1 MHKRLE
7 IPNKKVY
14 MRLIYSMFLLYII
27 TVAVKITYSAQM
39 VEIAKEFSSGKTEVG
54 IGLTLYYIV
63 YGVAQL
69 VLSKFV
75 GRINMRR
82 FIVGSIICSSISFGL
97 IVVANRLWQ
106 LWLILALNGVFQS
119 GIFGGCMHFLG
130 KYLPGEL
137 EAYAS
142 NVMNVGFAVG
152 NIMAYAISS
161 AFVAVSRW
169 QDTFMFF
176 AIVQLIML
184 VVFVKGESFAQKMVG
199 ERKIEGP
206 QREDGGEKNN
216 KTSRKAGIVM
226 IVVAAIMF
234 FVTCNQYLLSNWV
247 PNLLTEVHGLPSSVS
262 ILITLFVPLG
272 MVVGSILIVNLCS
285 HGKEQFKVSLIMI
298 AIATAVVG
306 ILCFTYRANVVFALI
321 LSVVFVI
328 CVRPISSLFG
338 TYTTFRL
345 GKIIEPARLSLIG
358 NAFAS
363 IAAAVAPTLS
373 GIVMDSSGWTAYYIS
388 IFIFSI
394 VALIVTYIG
403 KIVFERM
410 LNIKKF

>member
-1 MHKRLE
+1 MHRGLE

-39 VEIAKEFSSGKTEVG
+39 VEIAKEFSTGKTEVG
-54 IGLTLYYIV
+54 IGLTIYYVV

-69 VLSKFV
+69 VLSRFV

-161 AFVAVSRW
+161 AFVAVTKW

-176 AIVQLIML
+176 AIVQLLML
-184 VVFVKGESFAQKMVG
+184 VVFVTGESNAKKKVG
-199 ERKIEGP
+199 ARKVEGP
-206 QREDGGEKNN
+206 QREDGEEKNN
-216 KTSRKAGIVM
+216 KASKKAGIVM

-234 FVTCNQYLLSNWV
+234 FVTCNQYLVSNWV
-247 PNLLTEVHGLPSSVS
+247 PNLLTEVYGLPSSVS

-306 ILCFTYRANVVFALI
+306 LLCFLYRANMIFALI
-321 LSVVFVI
+321 LSVVFVV

-373 GIVMDSSGWTAYYIS
+373 GMVMDNFGWTAYYIS

-394 VALIVTYIG
+394 VALIVTYTG
-403 KIVFERM
+403 KMVFERM

>member
-1 MHKRLE
+1 MHRGLE

-39 VEIAKEFSSGKTEVG
+39 VEIAKEFSTGKTEVG
-54 IGLTLYYIV
+54 IGLTIYYIV

-75 GRINMRR
+75 GRINMRH

-161 AFVAVSRW
+161 AFVAVTKW

-176 AIVQLIML
+176 AIVQLLML
-184 VVFVKGESFAQKMVG
+184 VVFVNGESNAEKKVG
-199 ERKIEGP
+199 ARKVEGA

-216 KTSRKAGIVM
+216 KASKKAGIVM

-285 HGKEQFKVSLIMI
+285 HGKEQFKVSLVMI
-298 AIATAVVG
+298 AIAAVVVG
-306 ILCFTYRANVVFALI
+306 ILCFTYRANMIFALI
-321 LSVVFVI
+321 LSVVFVV

-373 GIVMDSSGWTAYYIS
+373 GMVMDNFGWTVYYVS

-394 VALIVTYIG
+394 AALIVTYVG
-403 KIVFERM
+403 KLVFARM